1 MGRLALALVLI
12 AAGAAMFAA
21 AGRTGDSARNGGIF
35 RYGTTG
41 LSVQIDPQQGYLTS
55 AWWLQY
61 ATALK
66 LVNWPDRPDP
76 AGARLLLEAAS
87 SVAVSNRGKTYTFVI
102 RKAVRDLRCGH
113 PLRREQD
120 SVLGETAELHRV
132 DPLQQQARP
141 VQGQHPHAKGRQL
154 GPEPHGVHRRG
165 RPARGVSMDASPAAG
180 IAGLDRNEEAPA
192 LLAGA

>member
-1 MGRLALALVLI
+1 VGRLALALALI

-21 AGRTGDSARNGGIF
+21 SARTGDSARNGGIF

-76 AGARLLLEAAS
+76 AGARLVLEAAS
-87 SVAVSNRGKTYTFVI
+87 SVAVSPQQDIHFR
-102 RKAVRDLRCGH
+102 H
-113 PLRREQD
+113 PQGPSLQRR
-120 SVLGETAELHRV
+120 LACHR
-132 DPLQQQARP
+132 A
-141 VQGQHPHAKGRQL
+141 
-154 GPEPHGVHRRG
+154 
-165 RPARGVSMDASPAAG
+165 
-180 IAGLDRNEEAPA
+180 
-192 LLAGA
+192 